1 MKLFS
6 SKKKSEPAAENES
19 ETEAPAPGYHADPR
33 KARSWFD
40 NARTVADTGNH
51 EYAIESY
58 ISGLKFEPDNMQ
70 AHEDLY
76 EVAKR
81 YRANGGKPAG
91 WTERMKRSGGKTPVE
106 KMLNGE
112 FLWAKDP
119 INPQHALAT
128 MEHAYEAGLY
138 EVAYWVGEQVLDINR
153 AAKKSSKQ
161 IYLSARDIYADLE
174 AWDKAVEACQLAAH
188 EDPHN
193 ANLIKELRNLQAENT
208 LMQGGYGGEQGG
220 FRGAIKDADKQKALE
235 QEEQVAKTDDVK
247 EQVIHRLEAEHED
260 DPEDMDRLQ
269 KLVRALRE
277 KEEKQ
282 AEDRA
287 IELLKEAHQKTG
299 QYRYKMQVGD
309 IVMKQY
315 NRALRDLNQKLQ
327 ENPNDEEL
335 KQKVR
340 RLATAQ
346 VKFERDE
353 YAERVKN
360 YPTDAGLKFQLGRR
374 QLALKQYDEAIASF
388 QDAQSDPKHRSA
400 AMRYL
405 GESFQGKEWFDE
417 AIDTFRRGIEAH
429 GNDSDRTA
437 MELRYDL
444 MDALAR
450 KANENRDLA
459 TAQEASKLA
468 SQIAQTDISFKDVRD
483 RVNKLRAMVEEL
495 KSN

>member
-1 MKLFS
+1 VKLFS
-6 SKKKSEPAAENES
+6 GKKKSEPSTES
-19 ETEAPAPGYHADPR
+19 GQEADAPTAGYQADPR

-51 EYAIESY
+51 EYAIESF

-91 WTERMKRSGGKTPVE
+91 LTERMKRSGGKTPVE
-106 KMLNGE
+106 KLLHAE

-128 MEHAYEAGLY
+128 MEHAHEAGLD

-161 IYLSARDIYADLE
+161 IYLSVRDIYADLE
-174 AWDKAVEACQLAAH
+174 AWDKAVEACQLAVH

-208 LMQGGYGGEQGG
+208 LMQGGYGGEEGG

-235 QEEQVAKTDDVK
+235 QEEQIAKTDDVK
-247 EQVIHRLEAEHED
+247 QQVIDRLEAEYED
-260 DPEDMDRLQ
+260 DPEDTTRME

-287 IELLKEAHQKTG
+287 IELLKDAHEKTG

-315 NRALRDLNQKLQ
+315 NRALRDLNQQLQ
-327 ENPNDEEL
+327 DKPDDEEL
-335 KQKVR
+335 KQKLR

-360 YPTDAGLKFQLGRR
+360 YPTDSGLKFQLGRR

-400 AMRYL
+400 ALRYL
-405 GESFQGKEWFDE
+405 GQAFQGKAWSDE

-429 GNDSDRTA
+429 GNDSDRVA
-437 MELRYDL
+437 LELRYDL
-444 MDALAR
+444 MDALEKKAR
-450 KANENRDLA
+450 DNRDSA
-459 TAQEASKLA
+459 AAQEASKLA
-468 SQIAQTDISFKDVRD
+468 SQIAQTNISFKDVRD
-483 RVNKLRAMVEEL
+483 RVNKLRGLVEEL
-495 KSN
+495 KPA